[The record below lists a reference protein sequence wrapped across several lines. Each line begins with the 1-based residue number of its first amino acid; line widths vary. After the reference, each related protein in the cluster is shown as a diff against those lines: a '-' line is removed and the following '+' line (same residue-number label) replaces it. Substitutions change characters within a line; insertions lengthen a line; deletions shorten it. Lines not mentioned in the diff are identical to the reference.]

1 MAIPQSSEGVQ
12 QEEPRA
18 DVEPEWASGQLV
30 LSLQQV
36 SEEMGAWAT

>member
-1 MAIPQSSEGVQ
+1 MDIPQSSECVQ
-12 QEEPRA
+12 QEEPWV